1 MIRRPPR
8 STRTDTL
15 FPYTTLFRS
24 LEDTEPFVA
33 VEILRDVVDEDDLDA
48 VGLQAFQAVLDGAQ
62 GRVGGIV
69 VHDLVGPAM
78 LEDTAFLAEV
88 AGADILDLVKDDA
101 ADLGTDDVFVA
112 RLAGQRPAHAD
123 FRPAGAVEGGIV
135 EKDRKSA

>member
-1 MIRRPPR
+1 MICFSVFFLMIRRPPR

-24 LEDTEPFVA
+24 
-33 VEILRDVVDEDDLDA
+33 
-48 VGLQAFQAVLDGAQ
+48 FQAVLDGAQ

-101 ADLGTDDVFVA
+101 ADIGTDDVFVA
-112 RLAGQRPAHAD
+112 RLAGQRLAHAA
-123 FRPAGAVEGGIV
+123 FRQA
-135 EKDRKSA
+135 DRKSGG